1 MPTSRPEVWDIITLS
16 VKQIFQ
22 RMAFWILPNLWAVLL
37 SIPIVTWPAA
47 KAALYKTV
55 MDGLR
60 DPSGIRI
67 KPRQVFRQ
75 AFFQHLSKSILLS
88 FFNLLVLVTI
98 LTSIYFWI
106 GQGQRLLNYVA
117 IMALLLFMMW
127 WMCQPFLFPIM
138 VENPSLSLP
147 QLIRQAIIL
156 VSRQPLNAFL
166 VTLTTTLIT
175 LLGLVLLGPILLL
188 VPSLAALISIQA
200 YWAMVGEEIPDF
212 IDPVEYENRQR
223 RL

>member
-1 MPTSRPEVWDIITLS
+1 MPTPRPEAWDIITLS
-16 VKQIFQ
+16 VKQVFQ

-37 SIPIVTWPAA
+37 SIPIVTWPGA

-55 MDGLR
+55 ADGLR

-88 FFNLLVLVTI
+88 LINLFVLVTI
-98 LTSIYFWI
+98 LISIYFWI
-106 GQGQRLLNYVA
+106 GQGQRLINYVA
-117 IMALLLFMMW
+117 IIALFFFMMW
-127 WMCQPFLFPIM
+127 WLCQPFLFPVM

-147 QLIRQAIIL
+147 QLIRQVIIL
-156 VSRQPLNAFL
+156 VSRQPLYAFL

-175 LLGLVLLGPILLL
+175 LLGLVLLGPVLLL

-212 IDPVEYENRQR
+212 IDPVEYENRQK

>member
-1 MPTSRPEVWDIITLS
+1 MPPPRPEAWDIITLS

-22 RMAFWILPNLWAVLL
+22 RMAFWIPPNLWAVLL

-55 MDGLR
+55 VDGLR

-67 KPRQVFRQ
+67 MPRQVFRQ
-75 AFFQHLSKSILLS
+75 AFFQYLSKSILLS

-98 LTSIYFWI
+98 LISIYFWI

-117 IMALLLFMMW
+117 IIALIFFMMW
-127 WMCQPFLFPIM
+127 WMCQPFLFPVM

-147 QLIRQAIIL
+147 QLIRQVIIL

-188 VPSLAALISIQA
+188 IPSLAALISIQA

>member
-1 MPTSRPEVWDIITLS
+1 MPTPRPEAWDIITLS
-16 VKQIFQ
+16 VKQVFQ

-37 SIPIVTWPAA
+37 SIPIVTWPGA

-55 MDGLR
+55 ADGLR

-88 FFNLLVLVTI
+88 SINLFVLMII
-98 LTSIYFWI
+98 LISIYFWI

-117 IMALLLFMMW
+117 IIALFFFMMW
-127 WMCQPFLFPIM
+127 WLCQPFLFPVM

-147 QLIRQAIIL
+147 QLIRQVIIL
-156 VSRQPLNAFL
+156 VSRQPLYAFL

-175 LLGLVLLGPILLL
+175 LLGLVLLGPVLLL

-212 IDPVEYENRQR
+212 IDPVEYENRQK

>member
-1 MPTSRPEVWDIITLS
+1 
-16 VKQIFQ
+16 
-22 RMAFWILPNLWAVLL
+22 
-37 SIPIVTWPAA
+37 
-47 KAALYKTV
+47 
-55 MDGLR
+55 
-60 DPSGIRI
+60 
-67 KPRQVFRQ
+67 
-75 AFFQHLSKSILLS
+75 
-88 FFNLLVLVTI
+88 
-98 LTSIYFWI
+98 
-106 GQGQRLLNYVA
+106 
-117 IMALLLFMMW
+117 MW

-166 VTLTTTLIT
+166 VSLTTTLIT

-223 RL
+223 RLKTK

>member
-16 VKQIFQ
+16 VKQSFQ

-55 MDGLR
+55 VDGLR

-75 AFFQHLSKSILLS
+75 AFFQHLSKSILLT

-98 LTSIYFWI
+98 LITIYFWI

-117 IMALLLFMMW
+117 IIALYFFMMW
-127 WMCQPFLFPIM
+127 WMCQPFLFPVL

-147 QLIRQAIIL
+147 QLIRQVIIL

-188 VPSLAALISIQA
+188 IPSLAALISIQA

>member
-1 MPTSRPEVWDIITLS
+1 MQTTRPDAWDIITLS
-16 VKQIFQ
+16 VKQSFQ

-47 KAALYKTV
+47 KAALYKMV
-55 MDGLR
+55 VDGLR

-75 AFFQHLSKSILLS
+75 AFFQHLSRSILLS
-88 FFNLLVLVTI
+88 LINLFVLITI
-98 LTSIYFWI
+98 LISVYFWI
-106 GQGQRLLNYVA
+106 GQEQKFLNYVA
-117 IMALLLFMMW
+117 IIALYFFMIW
-127 WMCQPFLFPIM
+127 WMCQPFLFPVM
-138 VENPSLSLP
+138 VENPSLSLL
-147 QLIRQAIIL
+147 QLIRRAINL
-156 VSRQPLNAFL
+156 VYRQPLYAFL

-175 LLGLVLLGPILLL
+175 LLGLVLLGPILLI

-200 YWAMVGEEIPDF
+200 YWAMIGEEIPDF

-223 RL
+223 PV